1 MQMDNT
7 SPWQDFAPSAPP
19 TTSNPWDDFK
29 ASDPGMF
36 KTVSD
41 NAVQGATFGLGNRAE
56 AGLAA
61 AALSA
66 MNDKGFS
73 QNYEDARNAE
83 QGDLKTEMQQHPIAS
98 ILSNL
103 GGGLATGGLVSG
115 TKAGAAVADSLGSGG
130 IAARALK
137 GAGLGSF
144 TGAAYGAG
152 TADDGQ
158 ALQGAQSGA
167 IGGALTGGALPV
179 AGAALSDVANTALN
193 AGKGLLARS
202 PQAVQNAAQTMLGA
216 GGDLYN
222 KMRSNGATFNPQA
235 ASGLISDIKSSLASQ
250 DFLPSLNPKTLGIIN
265 DLDNIVAQAGTN
277 GNLQLSTLDQ
287 IRRQLG
293 RIGPTEDGVS
303 AGKIKN
309 VIDDFVN
316 NAGQTDLSSG
326 STDAM
331 DFLNQGRKQY
341 QQASKFQDVA
351 DVLTN
356 ADGDANKIKSGLTR
370 FMNNDANTRGWSPE
384 ELAALK
390 DAASGTITEKLL
402 KMGGKFGFDLGHSTT
417 MGNTVAPLIGGEI
430 GGIGVPIAGTAARI
444 GQTLSAKGKAETLL
458 KTLEGTP
465 TSSLPS
471 LPNAA
476 PALSGASVAASRQLQ
491 GVPSAPQI
499 APQTVM
505 QSAQPMDYSF
515 QTQQPTQQ
523 PALPDVSSFVK
534 PESDGNPNAKNPNS
548 SASGLYQFT
557 NKTWADM
564 VSKYGAQTGIKLSDK
579 NDPQS
584 QSVMARL
591 YAGDNIKQLEPVIGR
606 MPTKGELYMSHLL
619 GATGAAKL
627 INAQG
632 TGKEAIMLYPRQV
645 LDANRNIFFDGRK
658 PRTVEDV
665 YKLLN
670 NKV

>member
-1 MQMDNT
+1 VDST
-7 SPWQDFAPSAPP
+7 SSPWADFPQTPPSN
-19 TTSNPWDDFK
+19 TTPSGGNPWDDFK
-29 ASDPGMF
+29 PSDPGMF
-36 KTVSD
+36 NTVSD

-61 AALSA
+61 LALTA
-66 MNDKGFS
+66 MNDKGLS
-73 QNYEDARNAE
+73 QNYRDARNVE
-83 QGDLKTEMQQHPIAS
+83 QGNLKTEMQDSPVTS
-98 ILSNL
+98 VLSNL
-103 GGGLATGGLVSG
+103 AGGLATGGLASG
-115 TKAGAAVADSLGSGG
+115 TKAGAVVADSLSNGG
-130 IAARALK
+130 LAARALK
-137 GAGLGSF
+137 GAGLGSL
-144 TGAAYGAG
+144 TGAVYGAG

-167 IGGALTGGALPV
+167 VSGALIGGAFPV

-193 AGKGLLARS
+193 AGKGILARS
-202 PQAVQNAAQTMLGA
+202 PQAVQNAAQSMLGA

-222 KMRSNGATFNPQA
+222 KMRQVGATFNPQA
-235 ASGLISDIKSSLASQ
+235 ASRLISDIKSSLASQ

-316 NAGQTDLSSG
+316 NAGQADLSNG
-326 STDAM
+326 STDAI
-331 DFLNQGRKQY
+331 DLLNQGRKQY

-384 ELAALK
+384 ELSALK

-444 GQTLSAKGKAETLL
+444 VQTLSAKGKAETLL
-458 KTLEGTP
+458 KTLEGRP
-465 TSSLPS
+465 TSLLPQ

-476 PALSGASVAASRQLQ
+476 PALSGAAVAASRQFQ
-491 GVPSAPQI
+491 GAPNTSQI

-505 QSAQPMDYSF
+505 QPAQPMDYSF
-515 QTQQPTQQ
+515 QTSQ
-523 PALPDVSSFVK
+523 PAFPDVSSFVK
-534 PESDGNPNAKNPNS
+534 PESGGNPNAKNPNS

-557 NKTWADM
+557 NKTWAYM
-564 VSKYGAQTGIKLSDK
+564 VSKYGQQTGIKLSDK

-584 QSVMARL
+584 QAVMARM
-591 YAGDNIKQLEPVIGR
+591 YANDNVKALNQSLGR
-606 MPTKGELYMSHLL
+606 QPNIGELYIAHVL
-619 GATGAAKL
+619 GANGAAKL
-627 INAQG
+627 INAN
-632 TGKEAIMLYPRQV
+632 PNRQAV
-645 LDANRNIFFDGRK
+645 TMFPTKVVDANRSIFFNGK
-658 PRTVEDV
+658 TPRTSGEV
-665 YKLLN
+665 YKLLSQ
-670 NKV
+670 KVS